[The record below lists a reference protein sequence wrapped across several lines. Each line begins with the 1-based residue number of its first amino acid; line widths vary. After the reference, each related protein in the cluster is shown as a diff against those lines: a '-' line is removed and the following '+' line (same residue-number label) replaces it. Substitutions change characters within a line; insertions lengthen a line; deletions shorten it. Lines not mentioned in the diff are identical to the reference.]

1 MLARCRAKSTT
12 AGMYP
17 SHPRPGTDLFNWIGT
32 RVLYHLDVGHGIV
45 PDQRSRNPTRC
56 FPTLDK
62 LHEAIGKQR
71 EKALS
76 QGFKRYTLLYVQGEG
91 KPLKSEAD
99 R

>member
-1 MLARCRAKSTT
+1 MPREIYYSGDVSKPPK
-12 AGMYP
+12 AGDRFIQLDWDE
-17 SHPRPGTDLFNWIGT
+17 SSLS
-32 RVLYHLDVGHGIV
+32 LDVGHGIV

-62 LHEAIGKQR
+62 LPEAIGKQR

>member
-1 MLARCRAKSTT
+1 MPREIYYSGDVSKPPK
-12 AGMYP
+12 AGDRFIQLDWDE
-17 SHPRPGTDLFNWIGT
+17 SSLS
-32 RVLYHLDVGHGIV
+32 LDVGHGIV

-76 QGFKRYTLLYVQGEG
+76 QGFKRYTLLYVQEEG

>member
-1 MLARCRAKSTT
+1 MPREIYYSGDVSKPPK
-12 AGMYP
+12 AGDRFIQLDWEE
-17 SHPRPGTDLFNWIGT
+17 SSLS
-32 RVLYHLDVGHGIV
+32 LDVGHGIV

>member
-1 MLARCRAKSTT
+1 MPREIYYSGDVSKPPK
-12 AGMYP
+12 AGDRFIQLDWNE
-17 SHPRPGTDLFNWIGT
+17 SSLS
-32 RVLYHLDVGHGIV
+32 LDVGHGIV

>member
-1 MLARCRAKSTT
+1 MPREIYYSGDVSKPPK
-12 AGMYP
+12 AGDRFIQLDWDE
-17 SHPRPGTDLFNWIGT
+17 SSLS
-32 RVLYHLDVGHGIV
+32 LDVGHGIV